1 MALLDGLGLKY
12 AQVQWYP
19 AMPPKTPYVI
29 FVPQKTKNR
38 KADNKVNKAM
48 CPYTLELYTL
58 QRDIALE
65 KRIQAALDDAGIFW
79 ERDFVTDEDG
89 PVYITIYSLPPLEE

>member
-1 MALLDGLGLKY
+1 MGLLDGLGLKY

-29 FVPQKTKNR
+29 LDPQKTKNR
-38 KADNKVNKAM
+38 KADNKVNKVM
-48 CPYTLELYTL
+48 CPYHLELYTL
-58 QRDIALE
+58 IRDVALE
-65 KRIQAALDDAGIFW
+65 KRIQAALDEAGIYW
-79 ERDFVTDEDG
+79 DRDYATDPDG

>member
-29 FVPQKTKNR
+29 FVPQKTRNR